1 MYQGSQGGNQMID
14 FVVKRLLEIIGE
26 GGTEENYAREE
37 ILSIIHTLEN
47 QWGYEVPNMAYL
59 EEE

>member
-1 MYQGSQGGNQMID
+1 MKKY
-14 FVVKRLLEIIGE
+14 
-26 GGTEENYAREE
+26 YATVREE

>member
-1 MYQGSQGGNQMID
+1 MID

-26 GGTEENYAREE
+26 GGTEENYAKEE
-37 ILSIIHTLEN
+37 ILNIIHTLEN

>member
-1 MYQGSQGGNQMID
+1 MIAY
-14 FVVKRLLEIIGE
+14 VVKQLLRIISE

-37 ILSIIHTLEN
+37 ILNIIHTLEN
-47 QWGYEVPNMAYL
+47 QWGYEVPNMA